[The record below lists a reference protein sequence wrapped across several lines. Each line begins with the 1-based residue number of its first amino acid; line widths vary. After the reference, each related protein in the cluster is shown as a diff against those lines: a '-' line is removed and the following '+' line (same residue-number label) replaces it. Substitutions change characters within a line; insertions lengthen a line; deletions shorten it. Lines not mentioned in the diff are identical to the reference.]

1 MADRGKVEGHRTEGG
16 GQRLQD
22 HTVSSRGHGPGDTG
36 RESVSCQTRTEFT
49 VTQTEDTVLNLTSGF
64 PKFLSCDLKPGF
76 SRLGAKINGETLAY
90 DMSASGFTYYPSLQ
104 VPTQQKAPLKS
115 SSFPE

>member
-1 MADRGKVEGHRTEGG
+1 MADRGKVEGHQAEGG

-22 HTVSSRGHGPGDTG
+22 HTVSSWGHGLGVTG

-49 VTQTEDTVLNLTSGF
+49 VTQTEDTVLILTSGF
-64 PKFLSCDLKPGF
+64 SEFLSCDLKPGF

-90 DMSASGFTYYPSLQ
+90 DMSGSGFTYYPSFQ
-104 VPTQQKAPLKS
+104 VPTQQKVSLKS